1 MISSWRR
8 HAQGGARLRPAPCLP
23 RSLSLL
29 SIFAPGDG
37 VRAGTSL
44 PHGCSPQGVTVL
56 CKCRSPG

>member
-1 MISSWRR
+1 MISSWCK

-37 VRAGTSL
+37 VRARTSL
-44 PHGCSPQGVTVL
+44 P
-56 CKCRSPG
+56 R